1 MDLQLNNKTAL
12 VTGASQGIGRAI
24 AKALAAE
31 GVRVCVAA
39 RRRELLEELA
49 GEITAAGGAA
59 PAIVVVDIMQDGAPQ
74 RLAEEAKRALG
85 GVGILINSAGGS
97 QPAIPFDAPESDW
110 EHGMTLNFVRVR
122 QLTHAVLP
130 QMVAAHWGRVINIS
144 GKSEPER
151 LLTATS
157 AKAAIHGWAKA
168 LSREVG
174 RYQITVNSIA
184 PGKIISEQILRNYAP
199 DVRAKLAREEI
210 PLGEFGQPEDVANLV
225 VFLASPLARYMTGTV
240 IPVDGGL
247 RRYAF

>member
-1 MDLQLNNKTAL
+1 MDTQLTGKTAL
-12 VTGASQGIGRAI
+12 VTGASSGIGRAC
-24 AKALAAE
+24 AKALALE
-31 GVRVCVAA
+31 GVQVAVVA
-39 RRRELLEELA
+39 RRGELLEALA
-49 GEITAAGGAA
+49 AEIEAAGGVRPTVIVADILQPDAPVKITTAA
-59 PAIVVVDIMQDGAPQ
+59 RQAFNHIQ
-74 RLAEEAKRALG
+74 
-85 GVGILINSAGGS
+85 ILVNAAGGS
-97 QPAIPFDAPESDW
+97 RQLPIIGGENIW
-110 EHGMTLNFVRVR
+110 EEGLMLNFTRVR
-122 QLTHAVLP
+122 QLTQAVIP
-130 QMVAAHWGRVINIS
+130 DMMARRWGRVINLS
-144 GKSEPER
+144 GKSEPDR
-151 LLTATS
+151 MNIAYA

-225 VFLASPLARYMTGTV
+225 VYLASPLARYMTGTV